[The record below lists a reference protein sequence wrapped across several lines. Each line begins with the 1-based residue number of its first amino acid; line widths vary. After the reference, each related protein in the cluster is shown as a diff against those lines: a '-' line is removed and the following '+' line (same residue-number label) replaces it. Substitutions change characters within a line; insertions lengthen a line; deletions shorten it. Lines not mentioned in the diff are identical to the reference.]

1 VASLE
6 QWQEIAN
13 RGIQD
18 KLSPERRARF
28 DEISKRG
35 LISVQA
41 PVAQAPQE
49 QSFLERSGERLAERG
64 ENIAGLAGQMF
75 SGEINP
81 SKRIGLPSFAEQSAG
96 QVFGGALDV
105 VGEGISSGISA
116 AAEAFP
122 EAART
127 ARGGMA
133 AFHSTDIGRSLM
145 SGIETVGQGLST
157 LEEKYPKQ
165 MGELGAAANILTGLS
180 PLRAT
185 RAGRAAKARTKR
197 EAFTDNLIL
206 RNSTPTQM
214 KELAGRSRQVGKK
227 VAIDL
232 TDFEKAVS
240 VEVGKLRAVK
250 PKNTLLR
257 NQNVIQSEI
266 TKTLGALDKRLAPSK
281 VRINRDGISKL
292 IDFEVDKVMKA
303 NVLVPLESQK
313 RLKAFAQL
321 GKDILDKH
329 PNTPAGLLKARREF
343 DRLVKDKKKTVFDTP
358 EELPLNDVVRSVRSS
373 INDIIDKSVPDL
385 KVRASLDKSHKLIDA
400 VETMIPKSAKEIAA
414 HGKGKIQRGAESLAR
429 FAVLGKVSSVVR
441 KK

>member
-1 VASLE
+1 VAVSKE
-6 QWQEIAN
+6 D
-13 RGIQD
+13 IQ
-18 KLSPERRARF
+18 KRIRLLQLKKERMLA
-28 DEISKRG
+28 
-35 LISVQA
+35 VQA
-41 PVAQAPQE
+41 QERQTPIAQVPQE

-64 ENIAGLAGQMF
+64 ENIAGLAGHIV
-75 SGEINP
+75 SGETDPN
-81 SKRIGLPSFAEQSAG
+81 KRMGLPSLGLQTAG
-96 QVFGGALDV
+96 QVAGGALDV
-105 VGEGISSGISA
+105 VGEGISSGISELA
-116 AAEAFP
+116 GAFP

-133 AFHSTDIGRSLM
+133 AFRSTDIGRSLM
-145 SGIETVGQGLST
+145 SGIKSVGQGLSA
-157 LEEKYPKQ
+157 LEEKHPKP
-165 MGELGAAANILTGLS
+165 MAEVGAAANVLSALS
-180 PLRAT
+180 PFRAT
-185 RAGRAAKARTKR
+185 RAGRTAKARTKR
-197 EAFTDNLIL
+197 ETFTDNLIL
-206 RNSTPTQM
+206 RNTTPTQM
-214 KELAGRSRQVGKK
+214 KELASRSRQVGKK
-227 VAIDL
+227 VEIDL

-240 VEVGKLRAVK
+240 TEVGKLRAVR

-266 TKTLGALDKRLAPSK
+266 TKTLDALDKRLAPSK
-281 VRINRDGISKL
+281 VRINRDGVNKL
-292 IDFEVDKVMKA
+292 IDFEVDKAMKT

-313 RLKAFAQL
+313 RLKAFVQL

-343 DRLVKDKKKTVFDTP
+343 DRLVKNKKKTVFDTP
-358 EELPLNDVVRSVRSS
+358 EELPLNDVVRSLRGS

-385 KVRASLDKSHKLIDA
+385 RVRATLDKSHKLIDA